1 MEVSLTMQIARDLL
15 ELQQV
20 DLGIL
25 RDRKAID
32 AIPQAAQIQEVRS
45 KQKELARRTTK
56 IVGLLKDQRIEEEDN
71 DGRRATLTRHVEEV
85 KLDNDQTTDFR
96 RVQSNNAELDRLAK
110 RLEKVDFNQKKVRAE
125 IERLEGVLEQARQI
139 KARLDAR
146 EAQLLEEFKAAASEL
161 KEDLQGL
168 VDRRAALVES
178 IPRDMLDRY
187 AASCKAHGQIGI
199 SELKGRTCSG
209 CGVELQQSQ
218 IESLRRGPDITS
230 CPVCGR
236 MLVVRVQGEGA

>member
-161 KEDLQGL
+161 
-168 VDRRAALVES
+168 
-178 IPRDMLDRY
+178 
-187 AASCKAHGQIGI
+187 
-199 SELKGRTCSG
+199 
-209 CGVELQQSQ
+209 
-218 IESLRRGPDITS
+218 
-230 CPVCGR
+230 
-236 MLVVRVQGEGA
+236 

>member
-1 MEVSLTMQIARDLL
+1 MQTARDLL

-25 RDRKAID
+25 RDRKAIE
-32 AIPQAAQIQEVRS
+32 AIPQMALIQEVRA

-56 IVGLLKDQRIEEEDN
+56 IVGMLKDQRIEAEDN

-85 KLDNDQTTDFR
+85 KLDNDQTADFR

-110 RLEKVDFNQKKVRAE
+110 RLEKVDFNQKKVLAE
-125 IERLEGVLEQARQI
+125 IERLESVLAQAQQI
-139 KARLDAR
+139 KSQLDAR
-146 EAQLLEEFKAAASEL
+146 EAELLEEFKTTAADL
-161 KEDLQGL
+161 KEDMRALMA
-168 VDRRAALVES
+168 RREALVERM
-178 IPRDMLDRY
+178 PAETFRAYER
-187 AASCKAHGQIGI
+187 SCKAHGQIGV
-199 SELKGRTCSG
+199 SELRGNACSS

-218 IESLRRGPDITS
+218 IDALRLGPDIAT

-236 MLVVRVQGEGA
+236 IMVVRTAGN